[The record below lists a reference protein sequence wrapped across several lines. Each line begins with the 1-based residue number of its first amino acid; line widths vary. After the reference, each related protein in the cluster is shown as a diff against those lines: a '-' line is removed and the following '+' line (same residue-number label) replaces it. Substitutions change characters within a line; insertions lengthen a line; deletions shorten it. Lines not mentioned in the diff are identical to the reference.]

1 MPVSVVAGAG
11 GAGARPHRGAG
22 GFGGR
27 RLAVMPPARRRAE
40 SSAGQRPALP
50 EHRRRMS
57 IGVIAG
63 IAHDAGILA
72 CDHEDRHKGAYFD
85 RHLTT
90 DPE

>member
-1 MPVSVVAGAG
+1 AGIAT
-11 GAGARPHRGAG
+11 AHRID
-22 GFGGR
+22 
-27 RLAVMPPARRRAE
+27 LWI
-40 SSAGQRPALP
+40 AGQRPALP

>member
-1 MPVSVVAGAG
+1 A
-11 GAGARPHRGAG
+11 HRID
-22 GFGGR
+22 
-27 RLAVMPPARRRAE
+27 LWI
-40 SSAGQRPALP
+40 AGQRSALP
-50 EHRRRMS
+50 DYRWRMS
-57 IGVIAG
+57 IGIIAG

>member
-1 MPVSVVAGAG
+1 VAYIFFVFVARLGVGAPRPPKYPR
-11 GAGARPHRGAG
+11 APHR
-22 GFGGR
+22 R
-27 RLAVMPPARRRAE
+27 W
-40 SSAGQRPALP
+40 
-50 EHRRRMS
+50 MS

-72 CDHEDRHKGAYFD
+72 CIHDDRHKGAYFD

>member
-1 MPVSVVAGAG
+1 VWV
-11 GAGARPHRGAG
+11 
-22 GFGGR
+22 
-27 RLAVMPPARRRAE
+27 
-40 SSAGQRPALP
+40 AGQRPALL

-72 CDHEDRHKGAYFD
+72 FNCDDRHKGAYFD

-90 DPE
+90 DPQ

>member
-1 MPVSVVAGAG
+1 MPVS
-11 GAGARPHRGAG
+11 
-22 GFGGR
+22 
-27 RLAVMPPARRRAE
+27 
-40 SSAGQRPALP
+40 ALP

>member
-1 MPVSVVAGAG
+1 ATA
-11 GAGARPHRGAG
+11 HRID
-22 GFGGR
+22 
-27 RLAVMPPARRRAE
+27 LWI
-40 SSAGQRPALP
+40 AGQRSALP

-63 IAHDAGILA
+63 IAHDAGILG

>member
-1 MPVSVVAGAG
+1 MPVSVVAGG
-11 GAGARPHRGAG
+11 GGARPGRPRAGAPRPRPPG
-22 GFGGR
+22 GGGGGPAPR
-27 RLAVMPPARRRAE
+27 PP
-40 SSAGQRPALP
+40 LP